1 MEAANDPL
9 PRIATGTAWRRPDA
23 RALATSAL
31 VGGLGGVAAFAAAT
45 DALLDDGPQLVA
57 EFGRPDGLPLWFHV
71 LYFPAAALL
80 RAAGVAPD
88 RALLLVSVLATAVLL
103 ACVHAAAFVVT
114 GQRRAAL
121 VATAAVALCPGVVLH
136 ATFIEVHALHAAAV
150 AAAALAVVA
159 AHARPRLV
167 VAAACA
173 GAAGIVLTHRSAA
186 LAAPAL
192 AVLTLAA
199 LQQRGVVHALRRA
212 ALAVAAGILVG
223 YVADAVVHRV
233 VGGPPLGESWFHVH
247 AAMVSPSA
255 SHVLHEVVW
264 PLGALWLGAW
274 PWRRPTGRGGI
285 ALALASAAA
294 LVGHGA
300 PIALA
305 GIATRGGYA
314 LGAVPLLALG
324 FAVQFTAVSGASSGA
339 SSGNLSRASSAARLA
354 APGAP
359 PPPPPDPA
367 AVAARRAG
375 WRRRSVG
382 LLVAGALLASAW
394 WSWQAV
400 GEPPRR
406 ELAAL
411 RRQRL
416 ALAAASLPAG
426 GAVFGFDPSG
436 QHVTGA
442 LPGVQE
448 ILAFQAWS
456 QQVLANEPPA
466 AVQQRLRAA
475 LDRALQQGPVLWTAE
490 WRDAPLP
497 PVVVALLTELEAAL
511 MQGLLRTEV
520 ATPPGRA
527 WLVQR

>member
-1 MEAANDPL
+1 MEAANEPL
-9 PRIATGTAWRRPDA
+9 PRGATGTAWRRPDA

-88 RALLLVSVLATAVLL
+88 RALLLVSVLATAMLL

-136 ATFIEVHALHAAAV
+136 ATFIEVHALHAGAV
-150 AAAALAVVA
+150 AAVALAVVA

-167 VAAACA
+167 LLAACV

-186 LAAPAL
+186 LAAPSLAL
-192 AVLTLAA
+192 LALAA
-199 LQQRGVVHALRRA
+199 LQQRGVDCAPRRA
-212 ALAVAAGILVG
+212 ALAVAAGLLVG
-223 YVADAVVHRV
+223 YVADAVVHHV
-233 VGGPPLGESWFHVH
+233 VGGPPLGESFFHVR
-247 AAMVSPSA
+247 AALASPSA
-255 SHVLHEVVW
+255 SHALHELVW

-285 ALALASAAA
+285 ALTLASLAA
-294 LVGHGA
+294 LIGHGA

-305 GIATRGGYA
+305 AIATRGGYA

-324 FAVQFTAVSGASSGA
+324 LAVQFKAVSGIP
-339 SSGNLSRASSAARLA
+339 SGNLSGTSSASRLA
-354 APGAP
+354 APGASP
-359 PPPPPDPA
+359 PPPPGPA
-367 AVAARRAG
+367 ARAAQRAG
-375 WRRRSVG
+375 WPRRSAK
-382 LLVAGALLASAW
+382 LLLAGALLASAW

-400 GEPPRR
+400 GEPVRS

-416 ALAAASLPAG
+416 ALAAASLSG
-426 GAVFGFDPSG
+426 GGTVFGFDPSG
-436 QHVTGA
+436 QCVTGVR
-442 LPGVQE
+442 PGVQE
-448 ILAFQAWS
+448 IPAFQRWS
-456 QQVLANEPPA
+456 QQLLANEPPA

-490 WRDAPLP
+490 WRDVPLP
-497 PVVVALLTELEAAL
+497 PVVATLLADLEVAL